1 MFGPDAQHHDWQK
14 LSTAYQHKHLMP
26 AVRDTSVWVAIWV
39 CFAIAVTESTM
50 CTYVYQSVLKSNVKL
65 SVWLLEVVWKW
76 VMQQNSDLKH
86 TQQIYNRMAEKKK
99 IKVLQ

>member
-1 MFGPDAQHHDWQK
+1 
-14 LSTAYQHKHLMP
+14 MP

-65 SVWLLEVVWKW
+65 SIRLLEVVWKW
-76 VMQQNSDLKH
+76 VMQQNSDLKN